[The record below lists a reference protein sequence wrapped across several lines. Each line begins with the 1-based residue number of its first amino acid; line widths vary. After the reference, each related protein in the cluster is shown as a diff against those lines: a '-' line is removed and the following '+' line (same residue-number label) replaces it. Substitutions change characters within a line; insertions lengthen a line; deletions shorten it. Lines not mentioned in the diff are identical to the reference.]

1 MSDIYKAPEAELAGE
16 GGTSDSGSLEKGIA
30 GDYSFSIG
38 EAISEGWQL
47 SKGKKRTV
55 WFAIILYVIAIAAI
69 SFVAGLLTGYPAFD
83 PVEAGNAS
91 LSSTIIYN
99 LITAIVGVPL
109 VVGMMMVGIKIAR
122 KEETS
127 GTEVFAHFDKIVPL
141 CVTYIIMSIL
151 MGIGFLLLVIPGIY
165 LAVAYMMALPLVID
179 QNLGPWKALEASRK
193 AITKNWFAFLGFF
206 IVLLLIYIA
215 GGLALLIGLIW
226 AIPLASIAYGVAYRK
241 VFGGPQGA

>member
-1 MSDIYKAPEAELAGE
+1 MSDIYKAPESQLAENSEAG
-16 GGTSDSGSLEKGIA
+16 DFGSLEKGIA

-38 EAISEGWQL
+38 EAINEGWQL

-55 WFAIILYVIAIAAI
+55 WFAIILYIIAIAAT

-83 PVEAGNAS
+83 LTGAASAS

-99 LITAIVGVPL
+99 LITGIVGVPL
-109 VVGMMMVGIKIAR
+109 AVGMMMVGIKIAR

-151 MGIGFLLLVIPGIY
+151 VGIGFLLLVIPGIY
-165 LAVAYMMALPLVID
+165 LVIAYMLALPLVAD

-193 AITKNWFAFLGFF
+193 AITSNWFAFLGFF
-206 IVLLLIYIA
+206 IVLILIYLV

-226 AIPLASIAYGVAYRK
+226 ALPLASIAYGVAYRK
-241 VFGGPQGA
+241 VFGGPQGS